1 METASMRNSSLSPI
15 TQSVIDAMA
24 QTKND
29 RLRQVMESLVRHLHA
44 FAAEVD
50 LVRPELDIALNFL
63 NEVGQAT
70 NESHNEAVLLSDA
83 LGLSTLLCSGDPD
96 LAEEAEALLGPFWRM
111 HSPVTPNG
119 DTICRS
125 ETPGAELLVQ
135 GRVVDENQ
143 QPIAGV
149 EVDTWQASPVGL
161 YENQDDAQ
169 AEMNLRGKLMTDTD
183 GRFWFRSVLPAGYP
197 VPTHG
202 PVGGLLR
209 AQNRHPYRPAHLHFL
224 LWKPGFETRISQ
236 VFVHDDPYI
245 DTDVVFGVTPGLIGR
260 YEEQA
265 DGSFLLER
273 SFTLHAG
280 EAFLPKPPIA

>member
-1 METASMRNSSLSPI
+1 MTETSPSTI
-15 TQSVIDAMA
+15 TQSVVDAMS
-24 QTKND
+24 QTENE
-29 RLRQVMESLVRHLHA
+29 RLKAVMESLVRHLHA
-44 FAAEVD
+44 FATEVD
-50 LVRPELDIALNFL
+50 LTRPELEIALNFL
-63 NEVGQAT
+63 NEIGQAT
-70 NESHNEAVLLSDA
+70 NDSHNEAVLLSDV
-83 LGLSTLLCSGDPD
+83 LGLSSLLCGGDPD

-119 DTICRS
+119 STICRS
-125 ETPGAELLVQ
+125 ETPGPVLVVQ
-135 GRVVDENQ
+135 GRIIDENQ
-143 QPIAGV
+143 QPIAEV

-169 AEMNLRGKLMTDTD
+169 AEMNLRGKLVTDAD

-224 LWKPGFETRISQ
+224 LWKPGLETRISQ

-260 YEEQA
+260 YEAQA

-273 SFTLHAG
+273 SFVMQAG